1 MTLRSWKD
9 IPIGGLISDAGN
21 SEEYET
27 GSWRSNRP
35 IIDMEKCIQCL
46 LCWVFCPDGAIVTE
60 DQKVKGI
67 DLVHCKGCGICAC
80 ECPQKAITMIEE
92 AQAREGV

>member
-1 MTLRSWKD
+1 
-9 IPIGGLISDAGN
+9 
-21 SEEYET
+21 
-27 GSWRSNRP
+27 
-35 IIDMEKCIQCL
+35 MEKCIQCL

-60 DQKVKGI
+60 DRKVKGI

-92 AQAREGV
+92 AHAREGV